1 MEGWAGPD
9 TSYVVDG
16 TTRNETIKARM
27 LETARD
33 SGYLTGYGQVAA
45 GASFQPTPYA
55 ISSWDGQECL
65 VKKKRRDKVC
75 EVGGRKLQLGLEEL
89 VGSGA
94 TCPKGRWSQHAKCTW
109 IGLDRKQN
117 RYVEG

>member
-45 GASFQPTPYA
+45 GASFQPALDA
-55 ISSWDGQECL
+55 ILSGDGQ
-65 VKKKRRDKVC
+65 VC
-75 EVGGRKLQLGLEEL
+75 PV
-89 VGSGA
+89 
-94 TCPKGRWSQHAKCTW
+94 
-109 IGLDRKQN
+109 
-117 RYVEG
+117 